1 MAILYSKKVSGFKIS
16 SQKMLRKIWELKE
29 ESCFKYYEVSR
40 RDKSLMRLLFMMSL
54 VFFLT
59 NIPMAVGRII
69 QSLGITTKD
78 RFFKE
83 FAIVANVMEMVFAAS
98 NFYLYCF
105 CNNQFRRNVRR
116 ENNANNEIFL
126 AGFTV
131 HNVQEIEGI
140 KAEDV
145 HRLHLRKIV
154 RIL

>member
-1 MAILYSKKVSGFKIS
+1 MLKKIC
-16 SQKMLRKIWELKE
+16 ELKE
-29 ESCFKYYEVSR
+29 ESSFKYYEVSR

-69 QSLGITTKD
+69 QSLGFTTKD

-105 CNNQFRRNVRR
+105 CNHQFRRNVRTA
-116 ENNANNEIFL
+116 NIQNNEIFL
-126 AGFTV
+126 VGFTV
-131 HNVQEIEGI
+131 HNVSEN
-140 KAEDV
+140 
-145 HRLHLRKIV
+145 
-154 RIL
+154 

>member
-1 MAILYSKKVSGFKIS
+1 
-16 SQKMLRKIWELKE
+16 MLRKICELKE
-29 ESCFKYYEVSR
+29 ESSLKYYEVSR

-116 ENNANNEIFL
+116 EGKKQKIIKYFL
-126 AGFTV
+126 QALQFIMCQKMRELKQSSIYTV
-131 HNVQEIEGI
+131 SI
-140 KAEDV
+140 
-145 HRLHLRKIV
+145 
-154 RIL
+154 